1 MKKSLVCLIIFS
13 LVTALSG
20 KEPVSRELLSLLK
33 NRTTDQIMMALEPGM
48 KMEEEAF
55 NRIWRVDDGANLNY
69 FILHISS
76 SYKEKADLNERFYA
90 CYFTPIAFVPF
101 FITPD
106 CYLQSMYDITG
117 KGPTP
122 HAALM
127 DLVVQLVEKKI
138 IDTKW
143 LRKKLA
149 RF

>member
-1 MKKSLVCLIIFS
+1 MKKSFICCFIIFS
-13 LVTALSG
+13 LLTALSG

-33 NRTTDQIMMALEPGM
+33 NRSTDQMMMALEPGM
-48 KMEEEAF
+48 KMEEEAYKK
-55 NRIWRVDDGANLNY
+55 IWRVDDGANFNY
-69 FILHISS
+69 FILHIYS
-76 SYKEKADLNERFYA
+76 SYKEKANPNERFYA
-90 CYFTPIAFVPF
+90 CYFTPIAFIPF

-122 HAALM
+122 HAALV

-138 IDTKW
+138 IDAKW

-149 RF
+149 R